1 MSRRDQAESRPA
13 LFELRSWR
21 RDALFWKPRE
31 HMPVS
36 SSDQVRRRRTGRYQ
50 KQVHTFD
57 RTKYLEVAL
66 IHGISKRKQ
75 IRSGVT
81 RINLDSWYTSRIQG
95 LDGVFVS
102 QNIDHSRQ
110 SRFRLLSPR
119 EITVH
124 RNQPST
130 IAMVLNLR
138 AELTPVTD
146 KYLVEHLRN
155 PSNNSLRIS
164 GPGS

>member
-36 SSDQVRRRRTGRYQ
+36 SSDQ
-50 KQVHTFD
+50 
-57 RTKYLEVAL
+57 
-66 IHGISKRKQ
+66 
-75 IRSGVT
+75 T